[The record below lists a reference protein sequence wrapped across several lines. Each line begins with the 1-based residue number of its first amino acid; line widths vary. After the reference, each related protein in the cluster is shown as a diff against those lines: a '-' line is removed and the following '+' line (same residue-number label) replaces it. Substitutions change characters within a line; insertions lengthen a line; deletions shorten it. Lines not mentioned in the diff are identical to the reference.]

1 MKLNILI
8 TGSAGDV
15 CNGVIKSLLKKKKFF
30 QIYTTGTKQN
40 KNTNLVHFIKTSN
53 LFYGKKI
60 YINCLKKIIHDKK
73 INLLIPTID
82 SEQRVISKIKFNCH
96 VMINKHEEIKKLSD
110 KYNLIQFLKKNK
122 FPVLKSKML
131 NKKEIKLFQTPY
143 MIKARTG
150 WGSKFNYFI
159 KRKRKISF
167 YNDKFNNKYIIQEYL
182 HGNDYTSSFYINK
195 KKILMV
201 TFLRSLKSG
210 RSIFVK
216 KLNNNDIEY
225 QLKKIVKK
233 TKLKFGN
240 IQFKIRDSKVFVYE
254 INPRLS
260 GTFAVQYKF
269 YNYVLLYI
277 NELYKTNYSIT
288 TAKKNNFIAYKLKD
302 EWIEKS

>member
-8 TGSAGDV
+8 TGNTGDV
-15 CNGVIKSLLKKKKFF
+15 CNGVIESFFKNKKNF
-30 QIYTTGTKQN
+30 QLYTTGIKQN
-40 KNTNLVHFIKTSN
+40 KNKNFTHFIKTSN
-53 LFYGKKI
+53 FFNDKDA
-60 YINCLKKIIHDKK
+60 YIDSLKKIIQDKK

-82 SEQRVISKIKFNCH
+82 NEQIVVSKNKFSCA
-96 VMINKHEEIKKLSD
+96 VMINKYKQIKNLSD

-122 FPVLKSKML
+122 FPVLKSKIL
-131 NKKEIKLFQTPY
+131 SKREIKLFQTPH

-150 WGSKFNYFI
+150 WGSKFNYLI
-159 KRKRKISF
+159 KKKRKSSF
-167 YNDKFNNKYIIQEYL
+167 YNNKFNNNFIIQEYL
-182 HGNDYTSSFYINK
+182 YGDDHTSSFYINK
-195 KKILMV
+195 KKIFIV
-201 TFLRSLKSG
+201 TFLRSLKAG

-216 KLNNNDIEY
+216 KFNDKNIEY
-225 QLKKIVKK
+225 QLKKIAKK

-277 NELYKTNYSIT
+277 NELFKMKYSFVT
-288 TAKKNNFIAYKLKD
+288 TKKKNFIAYKLEDK
-302 EWIEKS
+302 WIEKF